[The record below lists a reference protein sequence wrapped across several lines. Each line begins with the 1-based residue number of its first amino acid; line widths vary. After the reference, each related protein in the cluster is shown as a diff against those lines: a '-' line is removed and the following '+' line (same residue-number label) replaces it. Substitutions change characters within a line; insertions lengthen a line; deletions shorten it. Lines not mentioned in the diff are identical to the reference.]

1 MAVSAQFEAAVEEVS
16 NWGRWGAD
24 DQRGT
29 LNLITETTRQAGL
42 AVVREGT
49 AFNLAMELGLNGPQ
63 DGSGVRGRV
72 NPLRTMLAINDG
84 WSDDPDYVRWS
95 DDIVVTPIQAATHWD
110 ALSHVS
116 WRDKMYN
123 DTPASAITTA
133 GAMRLG
139 IETWGTLVSHGVLL
153 DLARSTGV
161 DRVAGGVEITG
172 DMLEDCLQTQGAKV
186 LPGSV
191 VLIRTGQVQ
200 EFFAGRVHE
209 YHKDSAG
216 LGISAARWFHEHD
229 LGAVA
234 IDNTT
239 FDLLPSNEPGVM
251 LPAHI
256 LDLIMM
262 GMPQGQNFVLEE
274 LGDAC
279 ARDGRYEFL
288 VDATPARF
296 EKSTGGFVTPV
307 VLR

>member
-1 MAVSAQFEAAVEEVS
+1 MVVSAEFEAAVESVS

-29 LNLITETTRQAGL
+29 LNLITEETRRAGL
-42 AVVREGT
+42 AAVKDGT

-72 NPLRTMLAINDG
+72 NPIRTMLAINDG

-116 WRDKMYN
+116 WRGTMYN
-123 DTPASAITTA
+123 GIPASAVTTA
-133 GAMRLG
+133 GATKLG
-139 IETWGTLVSHGVLL
+139 IDTWGTLVSHGVLL
-153 DLARSTGV
+153 DVARHTGV

-172 DMLEDCLQTQGAKV
+172 DMLEDALQASGARL

-191 VLIRTGQVQ
+191 ALIRTGQVSV
-200 EFFAGRVHE
+200 FFAGKVHE
-209 YHKDSAG
+209 YHKDGAG

-239 FDLLPSNEPGVM
+239 FDLLPSKEPGVM

-256 LDLIMM
+256 LDLVMM

-274 LGDAC
+274 LADAC
-279 ARDGRYEFL
+279 AADGRYEFL
-288 VDATPARF
+288 IDATPARF
-296 EKSTGGFVTPV
+296 EQSTGGFVTPV